1 MAVERTFFLVK
12 PSGVERG
19 LVGEI
24 IRRVETR
31 GFTLRGLK
39 MLQVSNEL
47 AEAHY
52 EEHKDKPFFGEL
64 IDVITRG
71 PVVAMVVEGESA
83 IKVMRT
89 MIGATNPADAAPG
102 TIRGD
107 FALEMSENIVHG
119 SDAPE
124 SAAREIGLYFSDA
137 ELGLAAV

>member
-1 MAVERTFFLVK
+1 MAVERTFFLIK
-12 PSGVERG
+12 PNGVERG

-24 IRRVETR
+24 VRRVEAR
-31 GFTLRGLK
+31 GFHLRGLK
-39 MLQVSNEL
+39 LMHVSTEL

-64 IDVITRG
+64 IEFITRG

-83 IKVMRT
+83 IKVIRT
-89 MIGATNPADAAPG
+89 MMGSTNPVDAAPG

-107 FALEMSENIVHG
+107 FALDMGENVVHG
-119 SDAPE
+119 SDGPDA
-124 SAAREIGLYFSDA
+124 AAREIGLYFTEA